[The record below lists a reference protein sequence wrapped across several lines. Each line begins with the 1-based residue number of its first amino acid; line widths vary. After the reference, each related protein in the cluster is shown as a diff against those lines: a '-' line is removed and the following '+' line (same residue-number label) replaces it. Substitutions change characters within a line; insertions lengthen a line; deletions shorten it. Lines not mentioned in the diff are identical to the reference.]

1 MVFPFLID
9 KSAKMRYY
17 IGAIC
22 KWRFAIDKIQGRFF
36 TMKNTNKTQS
46 NPQTQTAK
54 ATTESTQRNPVL
66 ITGENVQTLAEIVA
80 VKALKTN
87 LSSGKGKTADE
98 YQKHI
103 DNGGKVATGGNF
115 NFLWKLYSGLVKD
128 IAERQSLSD
137 GYDIVQEIAVFLC
150 GYIGKYTTD
159 NADNGEKDKDG
170 NPVDIWR
177 MAFRVANRYIMGE
190 RQKVYKVAY
199 VDEIDE
205 SGNRLFY
212 EIPESWDLPT
222 ITDYKRVMEIINAL
236 NLTERQM
243 QVLRYRMRGVA
254 VDNTAKGKNGQ
265 PSQSTNTSV
274 RTIAQKM
281 GITPRALQKHLESIR
296 AKYTAYIES
305 QTAKATE

>member
-1 MVFPFLID
+1 MS
-9 KSAKMRYY
+9 K
-17 IGAIC
+17 
-22 KWRFAIDKIQGRFF
+22 Q
-36 TMKNTNKTQS
+36 TNKTQS

-54 ATTESTQRNPVL
+54 ATNESTKRKPVL

-128 IAERQSLSD
+128 IAERQTLSD

-150 GYIGKYTTD
+150 GYIGKYITD

-170 NPVDIWR
+170 NPVDVWR
-177 MAFRVANRYIMGE
+177 MAFRIANRYIMGE

-199 VDEIDE
+199 VDEVDE
-205 SGNRLFY
+205 NGNRLYY

-222 ITDYKRVMEIINAL
+222 ITDYKKVMEIINAL
-236 NLTERQM
+236 NLTERQA
-243 QVLRYRMRGVA
+243 QILRYRMKGIA
-254 VDNTAKGKNGQ
+254 VDNDTRGKNGQ
-265 PSQSTNTSV
+265 KSQAVKDSPQ
-274 RTIAQKM
+274 TIARKM
-281 GITPRALQKHLESIR
+281 GISRQAVQKHLQAIQ